1 MSLNHLLNSPELD
14 ISVKSV
20 KVGTYNASPY
30 NEVQLN
36 PPDALMYYNTPTGT
50 AISSAD
56 FISIHTYRNGDFII
70 ATGYIGW
77 TFPPTTLAANQG
89 PYIDILIRHPEVE
102 TAYSDF
108 TTRKCAST
116 FDIKGISEISFRL
129 LDGIVNT
136 VPSVVAGT
144 DLNTTVR
151 QRFNVG
157 GFNEATTNNVLY
169 TFNYS
174 ILCKTK

>member
-1 MSLNHLLNSPELD
+1 MSLNHLINPELD
-14 ISVKSV
+14 ISVKSLII
-20 KVGTYNASPY
+20 GTYNATPY
-30 NEVQLN
+30 NEVQLQ
-36 PPDALMYYNTPTGT
+36 PTDVLMYYNTPTGA
-50 AISSAD
+50 AITSPD
-56 FISIHTYRNGDFII
+56 IIRIHTYRNGDFIN

-77 TFPPTTLAANQG
+77 NFPPTTLAANQG

-116 FDIKGISEISFRL
+116 FDIKGISEITFRL

-136 VPSVVAGT
+136 VPSVIAGT
-144 DLNTTVR
+144 DLNTTIR

-157 GFNEATTNNVLY
+157 GFSEATTNNVLY